1 MSQINQNVKVGFIIA
16 LVIIFG
22 SLALIFTPF
31 SVSYWSDSGKDYTRK
46 VHFFGHWSIF
56 ENTTQIDDGGMVGLD
71 DFPIASPVLIFIGIT
86 MSFFFVSS
94 LGFSFDKRRSIY
106 KYQRQI
112 IGVLVLLSGSFGLA
126 GALVF
131 RAYLTNL
138 RVVYPDTTLGTG
150 FIIAMILFSFI
161 ILLGFGFTL
170 FGHLDDKP
178 ADFVNKDDL
187 EIKSTE

>member
-1 MSQINQNVKVGFIIA
+1 MNQINQNVKVGFIIA

-31 SVSYWSDSGKDYTRK
+31 SVSYWSDSGKDFTTK
-46 VHFFGHWSIF
+46 VHFFGHWNIL
-56 ENTTQIDDGGMVGLD
+56 ENTTQIDEGGIEGLD

-131 RAYLTNL
+131 RTYLTNL
-138 RVVYPDTTLGTG
+138 RVVYPDTTLGSG
-150 FIIAMILFSFI
+150 FTIAMILFSFI
-161 ILLGFGFTL
+161 ILMGLGFTL
-170 FGHLDDKP
+170 FGYLDDKP
-178 ADFVNKDDL
+178 ADFVNKDEL